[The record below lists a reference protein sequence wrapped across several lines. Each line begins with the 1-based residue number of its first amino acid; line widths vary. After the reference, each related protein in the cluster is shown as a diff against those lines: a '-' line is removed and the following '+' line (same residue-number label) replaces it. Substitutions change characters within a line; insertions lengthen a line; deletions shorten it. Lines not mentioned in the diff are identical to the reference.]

1 MYRHRII
8 PCLLR
13 HKNGLCKTQNFKSP
27 KYLGDPLNIVKLFN
41 EKEVD
46 ELFVIDIDI
55 TRNGA
60 APDYG
65 FIDRIAS
72 ECFMPVCYG
81 GGVRTIDQMKHIFSL
96 GIEKIAISSGIIE
109 NPQLLNEA
117 ASIFGKQS
125 IVAVLD
131 VKSSFLCKHRV
142 CTHNGTVKVKTSL
155 LHLAKEFEKLG
166 AGEIVINNADKDG
179 EMNGYDLSLVK
190 QVADAV
196 DIPVVALGGAG
207 RLEDMVEVIQKT
219 GCSAAAAGSLFV
231 YSGVHRAVLVNYPSR
246 DKIDA
251 AFLLQ
256 KSK

>member
-13 HKNGLCKTQNFKSP
+13 HKNGLYKTQNFKSP
-27 KYLGDPLNIVKLFN
+27 KYLGDPLNIAKLFN

-46 ELFVIDIDI
+46 ELFVIDIDT
-55 TRNGA
+55 TRSSA
-60 APDYG
+60 EPDYD

-81 GGVRTIDQMKHIFSL
+81 GGVRTIEQMKKIFSL
-96 GIEKIAISSGIIE
+96 GIEKIALSSGIID
-109 NPQLLNEA
+109 NPALLQEA
-117 ASIFGKQS
+117 ATIFGKQS
-125 IVAVLD
+125 IVAVVD
-131 VKSSFLCKHRV
+131 VKSTFLRKHGV
-142 CTHNGTVKVKTSL
+142 CTHNGTIKVKTPL
-155 LHLAKEFEKLG
+155 LALAKDFERLG
-166 AGEIVINNADKDG
+166 AGEIVINNVDHDG
-179 EMNGYDLSLVK
+179 EMNGYDLSLMK

-207 RLEDMVEVIQKT
+207 KLEDMVEVIQKT

-246 DKIDA
+246 DKIDE
-251 AFLLQ
+251 AFLLP
-256 KSK
+256 KDL